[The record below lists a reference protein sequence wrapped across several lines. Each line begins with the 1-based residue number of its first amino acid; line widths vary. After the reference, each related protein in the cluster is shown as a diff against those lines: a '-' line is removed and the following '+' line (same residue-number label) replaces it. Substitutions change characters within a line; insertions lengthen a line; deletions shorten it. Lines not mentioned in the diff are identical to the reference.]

1 MQRRGR
7 KPGRRFAAT
16 EQRMHNVW
24 MWPVCLI
31 VAAASLTAADPVWKS
46 KPAAQWTEEDA
57 KQILATSPWAK
68 EVSAVVTRRLTEEQL
83 REGGQMGQPRGVGNE
98 GVDPKGSG
106 PKVDLNVVTGP
117 GGDDRSARSLARPI
131 VLRLRWES
139 AMPVRIAELKSRV
152 EPPTVEGDGYRI
164 AVYGVPGVGFKGNPR
179 ELGKPL
185 MPLAALKR
193 EGKKDVRPIRA
204 EAFQLDD
211 SVTVVYLFPLSAEI
225 VKKDGQVRFEAQ
237 IGRIVIAHTF
247 ELSEMEFMGKLEL

>member
-1 MQRRGR
+1 MR
-7 KPGRRFAAT
+7 
-16 EQRMHNVW
+16 NVW
-24 MWPVCLI
+24 MGPLCLI
-31 VAAASLTAADPVWKS
+31 VAAANLTAADPVWKS

-57 KQILATSPWAK
+57 KQILARSPWAK

-139 AMPVRIAELKSRV
+139 ALPVRIAELKSQV

-164 AVYGVPGVGFKGNPR
+164 AVYGVPGAGLKGDPK

-193 EGKKDVRPIRA
+193 EGKKDVRPIRV
-204 EAFQLDD
+204 EAFQSQD

-237 IGRIVIAHTF
+237 IGRIVVAQTF